1 HTEVCKT
8 MEKEEIKKV
17 LNRLIVNNSSEEISL
32 ELFEGKS
39 IVEDLGFDSVSLM
52 QLVMEIEETFGV
64 SLDESGSLL
73 ELLDSY
79 DELLEF
85 LISEGGTHDE

>member
-1 HTEVCKT
+1 
-8 MEKEEIKKV
+8 MEKEQIKKL
-17 LNRLIVNNSSEEISL
+17 LNKLIVNYSPEKLSL
-32 ELFEGKS
+32 ESFEGKS
-39 IVEDLGFDSVSLM
+39 IVEDLDFDSVSLM
-52 QLVMEIEETFGV
+52 QLVTEIEETFHV

-85 LISEGGTHDE
+85 LIRESELYDK

>member
-1 HTEVCKT
+1 
-8 MEKEEIKKV
+8 MEKEKIKKL
-17 LNRLIVNNSSEEISL
+17 LNKLIVSNSPKEMSEKS
-32 ELFEGKS
+32 FEGKS
-39 IVEDLGFDSVSLM
+39 IVEDLDFDSVSLM
-52 QLVMEIEETFGV
+52 QLVTEIEDTFGV

-85 LISEGGTHDE
+85 LIQGGGIHGE

>member
-1 HTEVCKT
+1 
-8 MEKEEIKKV
+8 MEKEEIRKI
-17 LNRLIVNNSSEEISL
+17 LNQLIVNSSPQEISC
-32 ELFEGKS
+32 ESFEGKS
-39 IVEDLGFDSVSLM
+39 IVEDLDFDSVSLM
-52 QLVMEIEETFGV
+52 QLVTEIEETFGV

-85 LISEGGTHDE
+85 LVREGGTGDE

>member
-1 HTEVCKT
+1 

-17 LNRLIVNNSSEEISL
+17 LNKLIVSNSPKEMSEKS
-32 ELFEGKS
+32 FEGKS
-39 IVEDLGFDSVSLM
+39 IVEDLDFDSVSLM
-52 QLVMEIEETFGV
+52 QLVTEIEDTFGV

-85 LISEGGTHDE
+85 LIQGGGIHGE

>member
-1 HTEVCKT
+1 
-8 MEKEEIKKV
+8 MEKEEIKKL
-17 LNRLIVNNSSEEISL
+17 LNRLIINNSPEELSL
-32 ELFEGKS
+32 ESFEGKS
-39 IVEDLGFDSVSLM
+39 IVEDLDFDSVSLM
-52 QLVMEIEETFGV
+52 QLVTEIEETFHV

-85 LISEGGTHDE
+85 LIREGGIYNE

>member
-1 HTEVCKT
+1 
-8 MEKEEIKKV
+8 M
-17 LNRLIVNNSSEEISL
+17 

-52 QLVMEIEETFGV
+52 QLVMEIEETLGV

>member
-1 HTEVCKT
+1 
-8 MEKEEIKKV
+8 MEKEKIKKL
-17 LNRLIVNNSSEEISL
+17 LNKLIVSNSPKEMLEES
-32 ELFEGKS
+32 FEGKS
-39 IVEDLGFDSVSLM
+39 IVEDLDFDSVSLM
-52 QLVMEIEETFGV
+52 QLVTEIEDTFGV

-85 LISEGGTHDE
+85 LIQGGGIHGE

>member
-1 HTEVCKT
+1 
-8 MEKEEIKKV
+8 MEKEEIKKL
-17 LNRLIVNNSSEEISL
+17 LNKLIVNNSPKKLSL
-32 ELFEGKS
+32 ESFEGKS
-39 IVEDLGFDSVSLM
+39 IVEDLDFDSVSLM
-52 QLVMEIEETFGV
+52 QLVTEIEETFHV

-85 LISEGGTHDE
+85 LIRENELYDK

>member
-1 HTEVCKT
+1 

-17 LNRLIVNNSSEEISL
+17 LNKLIVSNSPKEMLEES
-32 ELFEGKS
+32 FEGKS
-39 IVEDLGFDSVSLM
+39 IVEDLDFDSVSLM
-52 QLVMEIEETFGV
+52 QLVTEIEDTFGV

-85 LISEGGTHDE
+85 LIQGGGIHGE

>member
-1 HTEVCKT
+1 MCSSDLT

-17 LNRLIVNNSSEEISL
+17 LNRLIVNNSPEEISL

>member
-1 HTEVCKT
+1 

-17 LNRLIVNNSSEEISL
+17 LNKLIVSNSPKEMLEES
-32 ELFEGKS
+32 FEGKS
-39 IVEDLGFDSVSLM
+39 IVEDLDFDSVSLM
-52 QLVMEIEETFGV
+52 QLVTEIEDTFGV

-85 LISEGGTHDE
+85 LTQGGGIHGE